1 VYDLEFA
8 YDLDGRRTGVEHP
21 TWLSPGNDST
31 LYAYESA
38 TGRLS
43 SVTNALGDEWSYSY
57 DPRSRVAKVNLPSMP
72 DSIQYD
78 DANRVLERDVWP
90 SGVYLGY
97 DKGGLLISDGTFSW
111 VYNGFGHLTQANAQ
125 DEEQFGRDAFGNAL
139 TYTVPTRLDGEQTPA
154 EWSFDLG
161 YAVSGTSTPAGGR
174 ILTVEQTW
182 PGTDPTNWE
191 SYKDES
197 SYTYDTSGNL
207 VLTTETR
214 HYVNVSGS
222 NVATPLN
229 TEWEMSSS
237 YYASDGKLMVHQV
250 TRDTA
255 AYSSGYYDEASWGVY
270 EEYWYDALGRR
281 ILQRSRQDSPICTIS
296 SRCQSSMTRYVWDGA
311 QILWEI
317 RSDSLDVKNPSG
329 SGLTGQTGSIGYVH
343 AGGIDAPVGMI
354 RNGTSL
360 ILNRD
365 LRGLYFE
372 VTDTA
377 GDYTFDVDLPGAT
390 WSAQGVDYD
399 LKDTQI
405 WAGKWCAAAF
415 RGQVRI
421 RRSYAQRARASE
433 LAR

>member
-1 VYDLEFA
+1 
-8 YDLDGRRTGVEHP
+8 
-21 TWLSPGNDST
+21 
-31 LYAYESA
+31 
-38 TGRLS
+38 
-43 SVTNALGDEWSYSY
+43 
-57 DPRSRVAKVNLPSMP
+57 
-72 DSIQYD
+72 
-78 DANRVLERDVWP
+78 
-90 SGVYLGY
+90 
-97 DKGGLLISDGTFSW
+97 
-111 VYNGFGHLTQANAQ
+111 
-125 DEEQFGRDAFGNAL
+125 
-139 TYTVPTRLDGEQTPA
+139 
-154 EWSFDLG
+154 
-161 YAVSGTSTPAGGR
+161 VSGTTTPAGGR

-182 PGTDPTNWE
+182 PGTDPTDWE
-191 SYKDES
+191 SYKDQS

-207 VLTTETR
+207 VSTTETR

-296 SRCQSSMTRYVWDGA
+296 SRCQSSMTRYVWDGD

-360 ILNRD
+360 IMNRD

-377 GDYTFDVDLPGAT
+377 GDYTFDVELPGAT

-405 WAGKWCAAAF
+405 WAGSLVM
-415 RGQVRI
+415 GQKDRTGLV
-421 RRSYAQRARASE
+421 
-433 LAR
+433 